1 MIEILL
7 TIHLQICEIDRV
19 NFGETQSQWNNEQER
34 PPLFRIGVGR
44 GFLGIIDHNGV
55 VQGDVNGEVVAE
67 VVGGQFTN
75 DLDRRKTTIK
85 AKAFIFASAT
95 SYLTCATVFGPNHV
109 PTGFLSSVLSPIN
122 AICNGFQ

>member
-1 MIEILL
+1 MIEIFL

-19 NFGETQSQWNNEQER
+19 NFVETQSQWNNEQER

-75 DLDRRKTTIK
+75 DLDRREKT
-85 AKAFIFASAT
+85 
-95 SYLTCATVFGPNHV
+95 N
-109 PTGFLSSVLSPIN
+109 
-122 AICNGFQ
+122 